1 MQIIFFFCLQIIFTV
16 CCLATAL
23 AKPQDYNEQLQNQQP
38 QYNTI
43 SKDDDRSTT
52 TWIPIL
58 EYNKEQGEDGSYK
71 TS

>member
-1 MQIIFFFCLQIIFTV
+1 MASS
-16 CCLATAL
+16 LA
-23 AKPQDYNEQLQNQQP
+23 QHDFNDQQH
-38 QYNTI
+38 QRFV
-43 SKDDDRSTT
+43 DDDKHSTT

>member
-1 MQIIFFFCLQIIFTV
+1 MAVAF
-16 CCLATAL
+16 AR
-23 AKPQDYNEQLQNQQP
+23 PQNYNNVNQQ
-38 QYNTI
+38 
-43 SKDDDRSTT
+43 DDYELEEKLKRSTT